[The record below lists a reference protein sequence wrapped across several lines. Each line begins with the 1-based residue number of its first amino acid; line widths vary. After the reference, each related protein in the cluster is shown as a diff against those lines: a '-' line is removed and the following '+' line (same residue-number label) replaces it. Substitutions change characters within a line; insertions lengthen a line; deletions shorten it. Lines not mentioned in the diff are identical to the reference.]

1 MVKVEILDRT
11 KKKKV
16 LEILEEAYG
25 IEDLP
30 YMFIKTGKDKVRIFS
45 GEMAWDEI
53 NEFSKKVNVEII
65 GVPLCTFV
73 EDNVTRINF
82 DVANLPSVKNGV
94 TKNIYE
100 IDDAQLGEWLNGK
113 NINVDLEISKKL
125 TSGFVMVSHKGD
137 FIGVG
142 KTREGY
148 IQNYVPKERRVK
160 N

>member
-16 LEILEEAYG
+16 LEVLKEAYG

-45 GEMAWDEI
+45 GEMSWDEI

-73 EDNVTRINF
+73 EENVTRINF
-82 DVANLPSVKNGV
+82 DVANLPLVKKSVSE
-94 TKNIYE
+94 NIFE
-100 IDDAQLGEWLNGK
+100 INDSQLSEWLKGN
-113 NINVDLEISKKL
+113 NLNLNPETSKKL
-125 TSGFVMVSHKGD
+125 TSSFVMVSHKGD
-137 FIGVG
+137 FVGVG
-142 KTREGY
+142 KIIEGY

-160 N
+160 G